1 MPHKVT
7 YAQAIAEATN
17 QAMEMDDS
25 VFVIGQGTRDRGQ
38 IFGSMEGVFQKFG
51 EGRVVEMPIAE
62 SAMAGVCVGAALS
75 GLRPVLVLQRADFAF
90 LTLDQ
95 MINHAAKYY
104 FMFGGQ
110 TKVPLTMR
118 LIVGKGWGQGPQHS
132 QSLHSMF
139 AHFPGLRV
147 VAPTDAFTA
156 KGILLNSIFSD
167 DPTIIIEARPL
178 YSSSQEVPEKPY
190 IVPFGRANVLAGGT
204 DITIAAVSFMVPE
217 AIKAAGELMKDN
229 ISTEVIDV
237 ISINPLDIKTIAA
250 SVAKTGRLL
259 ILDSSWSFCGISAE
273 ISAQV
278 NECLFGD
285 LKAPVRRLTIP
296 FSSTPT
302 AAELEKRFYPDSN
315 AIIKICRSLIAEGV
329 KSNV

>member
-1 MPHKVT
+1 MSHKIT
-7 YAQAIAEATN
+7 YAQAIAEATI

-38 IFGSMEGVFQKFG
+38 IFGSLEGVFQKFG
-51 EGRVVEMPIAE
+51 EKRVIEMPIAE

-75 GLRPVLVLQRADFAF
+75 GMRPILVLQRADFAF

-95 MINHAAKYY
+95 IVNHAAKYY

-110 TKVPLTMR
+110 TRVPLTMR

-147 VAPTDAFTA
+147 VAPTDPYTA
-156 KGILLNSIFSD
+156 KGALLNSIFSD
-167 DPTIIIEARPL
+167 DPAIIFEGRTL
-178 YSSSQEVPEKPY
+178 YSESQEIPEKPY
-190 IVPFGRANVLAGGT
+190 IVPFGRANLLAEGA
-204 DITIAAVSFMVPE
+204 DLTIAAVSFLVPE
-217 AIKAAGELMKDN
+217 AVKAAAELRKEG
-229 ISTEVIDV
+229 ISAEVIDV
-237 ISINPLDIKTIAA
+237 VSINPLDLKTIAA
-250 SVAKTGRLL
+250 SVEKTGRLL

-273 ISAQV
+273 LSAQI
-278 NECLFGD
+278 NECLFGA
-285 LKAPVRRLTIP
+285 LKAPVKRLTIP
-296 FSSTPT
+296 FASTPT

-315 AIIKICRSLIAEGV
+315 TVIKTCRLMLGGRNI
-329 KSNV
+329 NV